1 MRCSVATK
9 EFGSG
14 EGSRSVL
21 ALSGSYCACRERKSD
36 VFMAML
42 RTGQIAAPP
51 NKGGGRCVVRKPDS
65 NQAGGSED
73 PHAPP
78 AMERERIASRRHTK
92 GDADR
97 KSTRLNSSHSQ

>member
-73 PHAPP
+73 PHA
-78 AMERERIASRRHTK
+78 
-92 GDADR
+92 DR
-97 KSTRLNSSHSQ
+97 KSTRLNSSHSQISYAVFCFRKK